1 LTALVILVPEA
12 DVTVGRFR
20 RRYDWSAE
28 RGLGP
33 HITVLLPFIEAAPS
47 DVSRLKELFESQ
59 SPIAFALRVARF
71 ENYVYLEPNPREPFI
86 ELTNLVLAAYPDLKP
101 YDGQFAYDGV
111 IPHLTVAYHEDA
123 AVLDRISWELADCR
137 VEAVAKSVVLM
148 ECREDWW
155 HPLME
160 FRLGKS

>member
-12 DVTVGRFR
+12 DAAVGRFR

-47 DVSRLKELFESQ
+47 DLSLLKELFESKN
-59 SPIAFALRVARF
+59 SIAFELRVMLF

-123 AVLDRISWELADCR
+123 AVLDRISGELADCR

-148 ECREDWW
+148 ECREEWW
-155 HPLME
+155 QPLIE